1 MYKITLSIFLLF
13 SFLKTDLSSS
23 ENDKIDAKQLII
35 NSQFALEKIANTK
48 DLNSFSDYLKNS
60 KAILIFPELYEG
72 GLFFGAKGGNGI
84 LLIKKKSNWSG
95 PFFYTMGGL
104 SVGLQVGIKSGTMVM
119 TIMSDRGLKSIIK
132 ERVKFGVDL
141 DVAVVNEGVGFS
153 ADSTLRLADI
163 FSFSDNTG
171 LFLGSSLEGSY
182 LQPRNDYNKKLH
194 QEPLKSDD
202 ILNKNFI
209 TNSSEKFSKL
219 INNILL
225 SK

>member
-104 SVGLQVGIKSGTMVM
+104 SVAVQL
-119 TIMSDRGLKSIIK
+119 
-132 ERVKFGVDL
+132 FG
-141 DVAVVNEGVGFS
+141 
-153 ADSTLRLADI
+153 
-163 FSFSDNTG
+163 
-171 LFLGSSLEGSY
+171 
-182 LQPRNDYNKKLH
+182 
-194 QEPLKSDD
+194 
-202 ILNKNFI
+202 
-209 TNSSEKFSKL
+209 
-219 INNILL
+219 
-225 SK
+225 